1 MLLVITFYLNMCTL
15 VREERSGQI
24 ILHYIRRQLDKIK
37 DCKKEDSKLVYI
49 LLDYYIFLILFDLLS
64 D

>member
-24 ILHYIRRQLDKIK
+24 ILHYIRRQLDKSK
-37 DCKKEDSKLVYI
+37 DCEKDSKLV
-49 LLDYYIFLILFDLLS
+49 
-64 D
+64 

>member
-37 DCKKEDSKLVYI
+37 DCKKEDSKLV
-49 LLDYYIFLILFDLLS
+49 
-64 D
+64 